1 MAVRKGRSAP
11 DIGSHGTGSVAVSDV
26 SSSLTGD
33 NKAFDIAATFAPD
46 PSNINKN
53 NNSPKIFKFPLDDVS
68 AGNFWTRL
76 IINSWVPVV
85 RTHAS
90 HPTVPSGGLDRDGI
104 ANIWLPM
111 PLGLTT
117 TYNQTYSDTDNMMV
131 NRSSGANVGVKGYQ
145 ADVGGIINRAAGAS
159 MGALNEI
166 GGTLSDIAN
175 VNSSGKMGMGSIH
188 NNQMGLV
195 YDGAQ
200 LRTHSLAWRMIPKDR
215 KEQKA
220 IEVICLAFKKFAAPV
235 VKDVTG
241 GNDVNLSTSS
251 AAHKDSAEALKNVA
265 SLDEK
270 RNEVN
275 AAYNVLDGVGANLR
289 NIGRLGIPVTVNVEF
304 WYGSKRN
311 EHLFQ
316 IKDSFITSVMVN
328 YTPTGTWN
336 AYEDGAP
343 IETQLTV
350 NLKENAIITAQD
362 MKQIGGF

>member
-26 SSSLTGD
+26 SSSLTEG
-33 NKAFDIAATFAPD
+33 NKAYDIAATFAPD
-46 PSNINKN
+46 PSDINKN

-76 IINSWVPVV
+76 TINSWVPVI
-85 RTHAS
+85 RTPADGVN
-90 HPTVPSGGLDRDGI
+90 PNGGLDKDGI

-131 NRSSGANVGVKGYQ
+131 NRSSGANVDVKGYQ
-145 ADVGGIINRAAGAS
+145 ADVGGFINRAAGATK
-159 MGALNEI
+159 GALNEI

-188 NNQMGLV
+188 NSQMGLV

-200 LRTHSLAWRMIPKDR
+200 LRTHELSWRMIPKDR
-215 KEQKA
+215 KEQKS
-220 IEVICLAFKKFAAPV
+220 IELICLAFKKFAAPV

-241 GNDVNLSTSS
+241 GNDVNLSTSN
-251 AAHKDSAEALKNVA
+251 AAHKDTAKA
-265 SLDEK
+265 LDEVSSLTEK
-270 RNEVN
+270 RAAVN
-275 AAYNVLDGVGANLR
+275 DAYTVLDGVGANLR
-289 NIGRLGIPVTVNVEF
+289 NIGRLGIPVTVSVEF

>member
-1 MAVRKGRSAP
+1 MPVRKGRKAP
-11 DIGSHGTGSVAVSDV
+11 DIGSHGSGSVAISDI
-26 SSSLTGD
+26 SSSLSTKNTHD
-33 NKAFDIAATFAPD
+33 VASTFAPD
-46 PSNINKN
+46 PSDINKN

-76 IINSWVPVV
+76 IINSWVPVI
-85 RTHAS
+85 RTPADG
-90 HPTVPSGGLDRDGI
+90 VLANGGLDRDGI

-145 ADVGGIINRAAGAS
+145 ADVGGFINRAAGATQ
-159 MGALNEI
+159 GALNEI

-188 NNQMGLV
+188 NSQMGLV

-200 LRTHSLAWRMIPKDR
+200 LRSHSLSWRMIPKDR
-215 KEQKA
+215 AEQKA
-220 IEVICLAFKKFAAPV
+220 IELICLAIKKFAAPV

-241 GNDVNLSTSS
+241 GNDVNLSTSNK
-251 AAHKDSAEALKNVA
+251 AHKDTAK
-265 SLDEK
+265 SLDEQSKLKGK

-275 AAYNVLDGVGANLR
+275 AAYDVLDGIGANMR

-304 WYGSKRN
+304 WYGAVRN

-316 IKDSFITSVMVN
+316 IKDSFITDVTVN
-328 YTPTGTWN
+328 YTPTGMWN

-350 NLKENAIITAQD
+350 GLKENAIITAQD
-362 MKQIGGF
+362 MKEIGGY

>member
-1 MAVRKGRSAP
+1 MAVKKGRSAP

-26 SSSLTGD
+26 SSSLSSGGHH
-33 NKAFDIAATFAPD
+33 DIATRFRPD
-46 PSNINKN
+46 PSDTKKN
-53 NNSPKIFKFPLDDVS
+53 SQGAAKIFKFPLDDVS

-76 IINSWVPVV
+76 IINSWVPTI
-85 RTHAS
+85 RK
-90 HPTVPSGGLDRDGI
+90 TVSPGIPAAGLDRDGI

-117 TYNQTYSDTDNMMV
+117 TYNQSYSDTDNMMV
-131 NRSSGANVGVKGYQ
+131 NRSSGANVGVKGLQ
-145 ADVGGIINRAAGAS
+145 GDVGNLVQRAAGAGL
-159 MGALNEI
+159 GAANEI

-188 NNQMGLV
+188 NSQMGLV

-200 LRTHSLAWRMIPKDR
+200 LRQHSLAWRMIPKDR

-220 IEVICLAFKKFAAPV
+220 IETIILAFKKFAAPV
-235 VKDVTG
+235 VKGVAG
-241 GNDVNLSTSS
+241 GDVNLSTSNK
-251 AAHKDSAEALKNVA
+251 AHKDSAAKLEEQA
-265 SLDEK
+265 SLVEK

-275 AAYNVLDGVGANLR
+275 AAHDLLEGVGDNLR

-304 WYGSKRN
+304 WFGAERN

-316 IKDSFITSVMVN
+316 IKDSFITGITVN

-350 NLKENAIITAQD
+350 ELKENAIITSDD
-362 MKQIGGF
+362 MKEIGGY

>member
-1 MAVRKGRSAP
+1 MPVRKGRKAP
-11 DIGSHGTGSVAVSDV
+11 DIGSHGSGSVAVSDV
-26 SSSLTGD
+26 SSSLSSGSHH
-33 NKAFDIAATFAPD
+33 DIASTFRPD
-46 PSNINKN
+46 PSNIDKN
-53 NNSPKIFKFPLDDVS
+53 NTSPKIFKFPLDDVS

-76 IINSWVPVV
+76 IINSWIPVV
-85 RTHAS
+85 RTPADGA
-90 HPTVPSGGLDRDGI
+90 TKVNGGLDRDGI

-131 NRSSGANVGVKGYQ
+131 NRSSGANVGVKGLQ
-145 ADVGGIINRAAGAS
+145 GDVGNLVRSAAGAGL
-159 MGALNEI
+159 GAANEI

-188 NNQMGLV
+188 NSQMGLV

-200 LRTHSLAWRMIPKDR
+200 LRQHSLAWRMIPKDR

-220 IEVICLAFKKFAAPV
+220 IETIILAFKKFAAPV
-235 VKDVTG
+235 VKGVAG
-241 GNDVNLSTSS
+241 GDVNLSTSNK
-251 AAHKDSAEALKNVA
+251 AHKDSAAKLEEQA
-265 SLDEK
+265 SLVEK

-275 AAYNVLDGVGANLR
+275 AAHDLLEGVGDNLR

-304 WYGSKRN
+304 WFGAERN

-316 IKDSFITSVMVN
+316 IKDSFITGITVN

-350 NLKENAIITAQD
+350 ELKENAIITSDD
-362 MKQIGGF
+362 MKEIGGY